1 MEIVGTRGQILTAK
15 CTKNNF
21 RYAEYFDVAAG
32 QEAPRW
38 VGWTGLDGR
47 ASRLRLLLTG
57 FECVSKLNAEYIREK
72 MAALFSRNAND

>member
-1 MEIVGTRGQILTAK
+1 VKRIASRFAGNKHWAEK
-15 CTKNNF
+15 

-47 ASRLRLLLTG
+47 ASPLRLLLTG
-57 FECVSKLNAEYIREK
+57 FECVSKLNAEYIREN